1 MSIQLILY
9 PHKIFLYLLR
19 FSHMHINLNQ
29 LRTFYLA
36 AREKSI
42 TRAAEV
48 LHVTQPA
55 VTMQIKAFESQLD
68 VKLFRKYGKELLL
81 TDVGQVLYSYA
92 KRMFKIVDEM
102 EYVLKS
108 YGDLTQG
115 SLTIGTTRSFARH
128 LMPGLLSRF
137 QESFPKVKVFLKVGS
152 SQEIADSIAAF
163 KYDMGIIGRLPHLN
177 KLKVVPYTKEEFCVV
192 ISPNHRLAAKSMV
205 SIFEL
210 KNEPIIIRESGSGS
224 RHAILSLLAS
234 HDVKPSVLV
243 EAGSVE
249 FIKEYII
256 KERGI
261 SFLYKP
267 EIELEAKMGLLK
279 PLDINEGPI
288 WVQTDIVFARRAK
301 LSPPAEAFLRI
312 IKSDL

>member
-1 MSIQLILY
+1 
-9 PHKIFLYLLR
+9 
-19 FSHMHINLNQ
+19 
-29 LRTFYLA
+29 
-36 AREKSI
+36 
-42 TRAAEV
+42 
-48 LHVTQPA
+48 
-55 VTMQIKAFESQLD
+55 
-68 VKLFRKYGKELLL
+68 
-81 TDVGQVLYSYA
+81 VGQVLYGYA

-137 QESFPKVKVFLKVGS
+137 QESFPRVKVFLKVGS
-152 SQEIADSIAAF
+152 SQEIADSVAAF
-163 KYDMGIIGRLPHLN
+163 KYDLGIIGRLPHLN
-177 KLKVVPYTKEEFCVV
+177 KLKVVPYTQEEFCVV
-192 ISPNHRLAAKSMV
+192 ISPNHRLAAKSMI
-205 SIFEL
+205 SLFEL

-224 RHAILSLLAS
+224 RHAILSLLKS
-234 HDVKPSVLV
+234 HVVKPSVLV

-267 EIELEAKMGLLK
+267 EIELEVKMGLLK
-279 PLDINEGPI
+279 PLDIKEGPI
-288 WVQTDIVFARRAK
+288 WVQTDIIFARRAD
-301 LSPPAEAFLRI
+301 LSPPAQAFLRI
-312 IKSDL
+312 ISSASQESRKSAYV

>member
-1 MSIQLILY
+1 MQ
-9 PHKIFLYLLR
+9 
-19 FSHMHINLNQ
+19 INLNQ
-29 LRTFYLA
+29 LRTFFLVA
-36 AREKSI
+36 KEKSI
-42 TRAAEV
+42 TKAANT
-48 LHVTQPA
+48 LHITQPA
-55 VTMQIKAFESQLD
+55 VTMQIKAFEKNLE
-68 VKLFRKYGKELLL
+68 VKLLRKSGKELQL
-81 TDVGQVLYSYA
+81 TDMGNVLYGYA
-92 KRMFKIVDEM
+92 ERIFQIVEEL
-102 EYVLKS
+102 EYALKS

-137 QESFPKVKVFLKVGS
+137 QERFPNVKVYLKVGS
-152 SQEIADSIAAF
+152 SQEIADSVAAF
-163 KYDMGIIGRLPHLN
+163 KYDLGIIGRLPHMN

-205 SIFEL
+205 SLSQL

-234 HDVKPSVLV
+234 HNMKPSVLV

-267 EIELEAKMGLLK
+267 EIELEAKMGLLN
-279 PLDINEGPI
+279 PLDIKEGPI
-288 WVQTDIVFARRAK
+288 WVQTDIVFARRAN
-301 LSPPAEAFLRI
+301 LSPPAQAFLRI
-312 IKSDL
+312 IKSMH

>member
-1 MSIQLILY
+1 MQ
-9 PHKIFLYLLR
+9 
-19 FSHMHINLNQ
+19 INLNQ

-42 TRAAEV
+42 TRAAEA

-55 VTMQIKAFESQLD
+55 VTMQIKAFENQLD
-68 VKLFRKYGKELLL
+68 VRLFRKYGKELLL
-81 TDVGQVLYSYA
+81 TDVGQVLYSYT

>member
-1 MSIQLILY
+1 
-9 PHKIFLYLLR
+9 
-19 FSHMHINLNQ
+19 MHINLNQ
-29 LRTFYLA
+29 LRAFYLA
-36 AREKSI
+36 AKEKSI
-42 TRAAEV
+42 TRAAEA

-55 VTMQIKAFESQLD
+55 VTMQIKSFENQLN
-68 VKLFRKYGKELLL
+68 VKLFRKYGTELQL
-81 TDVGQVLYSYA
+81 TDVGQVLYGYA

-288 WVQTDIVFARRAK
+288 WVQTDIVFARRAN
-301 LSPPAEAFLRI
+301 LSPPARAFLRI
-312 IKSDL
+312 IRSDL